1 VAFRAARNAALTA
14 GGTALTSYIDS
25 MSPSR
30 SWDLVET
37 TTFGNVGKTRIATLQ
52 DFTLSL
58 SGHWDPTTSTGP
70 DALMNAIYN
79 AGTAITWVAY
89 PGGTASGQVSYTFSG
104 LLESYSTSSDVGSDV
119 TWSASISASGTATIA
134 SI

>member
-1 VAFRAARNAALTA
+1 MAFQAARNAALTA
-14 GGTALTSYIDS
+14 GGTALTSYIDT
-25 MSPSR
+25 MNPSR
-30 SWDLVET
+30 TWDLAET
-37 TTFGNVGKTRIATLQ
+37 TTFGQVGKTRIATLQ

-70 DALMNAIYN
+70 DALMNSIFN

-104 LLESYSTSSDVGSDV
+104 LLEEYTVESDVGSDV
-119 TWSASISASGTATIA
+119 TWSASISASGTVTRAGI
-134 SI
+134 

>member
-1 VAFRAARNAALTA
+1 MAFREGRNAALTA

-25 MSPSR
+25 MQPSR
-30 SWDLVET
+30 SWDLAET

-52 DFTLSL
+52 DFSLSL
-58 SGHWDPTTSTGP
+58 GGHWDPTTSTGP
-70 DALMNAIYN
+70 DALMSAIYN

-104 LLESYSTSSDVGSDV
+104 LLESYDIDSSVGDDVK
-119 TWSASISASGTATIA
+119 WSASIQASGTATRAGI
-134 SI
+134 

>member
-1 VAFRAARNAALTA
+1 MAFRAARNAALTA

-37 TTFGNVGKTRIATLQ
+37 TTFGQVGKTRLATLQ
-52 DFTLSL
+52 DFSLSV

-70 DALMNAIYN
+70 DALMSTIYN

-104 LLESYSTSSDVGSDV
+104 LLESYSVSSDVGSDV
-119 TWSASISASGTATIA
+119 TWSAQISASGTATIA
-134 SI
+134 GI